1 MAAVEI
7 IVKAAQPVQQF
18 NRITAATDRLKK
30 GVKRAQEALDAAG
43 RQGRRAGTAIKSG
56 LDKAARSAD
65 KFADKM
71 GNLRNVLVG
80 LGVAEFTRRI
90 VQQAATFEQTQLR
103 LKLLSDEFG
112 EFDRV
117 QQLVRQNAKDFNL
130 SLQESSSAFSD
141 IFARLRPLG
150 VSLDDIQSVYAGFN
164 ATALASGTSALEAS
178 AAFRQLS
185 QALGSGR
192 LQGDEFRSISEQLP
206 GILSLVA
213 DEMGREEDELRAL
226 AKQGK
231 ITSDVLINALAKGF
245 EVNGAKVKELI
256 AQSPAQK
263 FQALNNAVKGLS
275 TSLGQS
281 LLPVLVPVVEQI
293 TKAVKLFDS
302 LPDEVKGIAAAVI
315 GIAGALAIVLPALAV
330 FIKSIGVVAGGIAA
344 IGGAAVIAKGA
355 LIALPIL
362 AIAGHYGKMA
372 IKAHEAAVA
381 QEEVNKAVKA
391 GNYEVAQRLLNN
403 ELERQQKLQAELDEA
418 SRGGRGSGARNSRII
433 QLNKDIAQTKT
444 NINRLI
450 DRMLLLGKPTPEKT
464 KLDLDLDDPNAKT
477 DEGASINQTL
487 TRRLQLL
494 QITSDEERAIKQLE
508 HERDDIL
515 ARINKTENAT
525 KRIQNRQLLDSIFQ
539 EESEGI
545 RAEFAQQ
552 RYDTYVKT
560 LENIYAQ
567 ADATEILTFKQREL
581 TDEAVKLADTINNE
595 IVTGIQGMID
605 GTKTLGDV
613 MSSVLNRL
621 ADQMLRM
628 AIMGD
633 SGSGG
638 LFGSILKGIGGIFT
652 KGNPLGGFT
661 PTMSQSFSEMP
672 NLFDMDL
679 GLPDFGSIPS
689 DFKFANG
696 GRPPVGKAS
705 LVGEKGPELFVPSR
719 SGTIIPNN
727 QLGGSTNIVVNVDA
741 SGSSVEGN
749 DDEASRFGKLLGAAV
764 QAELVKQKR
773 PGGLLAQ

>member
-1 MAAVEI
+1 M
-7 IVKAAQPVQQF
+7 
-18 NRITAATDRLKK
+18 
-30 GVKRAQEALDAAG
+30 
-43 RQGRRAGTAIKSG
+43 
-56 LDKAARSAD
+56 
-65 KFADKM
+65 
-71 GNLRNVLVG
+71 
-80 LGVAEFTRRI
+80 
-90 VQQAATFEQTQLR
+90 QQAATFEQSQLR
-103 LKLLSDEFG
+103 LKLLSEEFG

-117 QQLVRQNAKDFNL
+117 QQLVRQNAKAFNL
-130 SLQESSSAFSD
+130 SLAESGSAFSD

-164 ATALASGTSALEAS
+164 ATALASGTSAMEAS

-213 DEMGREEDELRAL
+213 DEMGVQEGQLRKL

-231 ITSDVLINALAKGF
+231 ITADVLINALAKGF

-256 AQSPAQK
+256 DQSPAQK

-275 TSLGQS
+275 TRLGQA
-281 LLPVLVPVVEQI
+281 LLPVVVPVVEEI
-293 TKAVKLFDS
+293 TKLVKLFDS
-302 LPDEVKGIAAAVI
+302 LPDEVKAIAAGVI
-315 GIAGALAIVLPALAV
+315 GIAGALAIILPTLAV
-330 FIKSIGVVAGGIAA
+330 FIKSIGAVAGGIAA
-344 IGGAAVIAKGA
+344 VGGAAVIAKAA

-418 SRGGRGSGARNSRII
+418 SRGGRGSGMRNSRVI

-450 DRMLLLGKPTPEKT
+450 DRMMLLGKPTPEKT
-464 KLDLDLDDPNAKT
+464 RLNVDLDDPDAKKDT
-477 DEGASINQTL
+477 GADINQRL
-487 TRRLQLL
+487 SRRLELL
-494 QITSDEERAIKQLE
+494 QLTSDEERAIKQLE

-515 ARINKTENAT
+515 KNIHKTANAT
-525 KRIQNRQLLDSIFQ
+525 KRTQNRELLDQIFQ
-539 EESEGI
+539 VEKDAI
-545 RAEFAQQ
+545 RADFAQK
-552 RYDTYVKT
+552 RYDAYVKT

-567 ADATEILTFKQREL
+567 ADATAILTMEQRVL

-595 IVTGIQGMID
+595 IITGIQGMID

-613 MSSVLNRL
+613 MSSVLSKI

-628 AIMGD
+628 AIMGE

-638 LFGSILKGIGGIFT
+638 LFGSILKGIGGIFS
-652 KGNPLGGFT
+652 GNPLGGFA
-661 PTMSQSFSEMP
+661 PSLSRSFSDGP

-679 GLPDFGSIPS
+679 GLPNFSDIPS
-689 DFKFANG
+689 GFSFANG

-705 LVGEKGPELFVPSR
+705 LVGEKGPEMFVPSR

-741 SGSSVEGN
+741 SGSSIEGN

>member
-43 RQGRRAGTAIKSG
+43 KQGRRAGTVIKRG
-56 LDKAARSAD
+56 LDQAARSAD

-80 LGVAEFTRRI
+80 IGVAEFTRRI

-103 LKLLSDEFG
+103 LKLLSEEFG

-117 QQLVRQNAKDFNL
+117 QELVRQNAKDFNL
-130 SLQESSSAFSD
+130 SLAESGSAFSD

-213 DEMGREEDELRAL
+213 EEMDVQEGQLREL

-231 ITSDVLINALAKGF
+231 ITADVLINALAKGF
-245 EVNGAKVKELI
+245 EVNGEKVKALI
-256 AQSPAQK
+256 DQSPAQK

-281 LLPVLVPVVEQI
+281 LLPALVPVVEQL
-293 TKAVKLFDS
+293 TKVVKLFDG
-302 LPDEVKGIAAAVI
+302 LPDEVKTLSAAAI

-330 FIKSIGVVAGGIAA
+330 FIKSVGVVAGGIAA

-355 LIALPIL
+355 LIALPLLIVAGNL
-362 AIAGHYGKMA
+362 AHFAS
-372 IKAHEAAVA
+372 KAKEAAER
-381 QEEVNKAVKA
+381 QEELNKALKV
-391 GNYEVAQRLLNN
+391 GNYETNQRLLNE
-403 ELERQQKLQAELDEA
+403 ELERQFDLQEKLRVAERMGEMGFGNQVGNIKELKKQIGET
-418 SRGGRGSGARNSRII
+418 R
-433 QLNKDIAQTKT
+433 T
-444 NINRLI
+444 NINLLI
-450 DRMLLLGKPTPEKT
+450 DRMQKLGKPSEPAKIKTPTIIDTE
-464 KLDLDLDDPNAKT
+464 DDQGG
-477 DEGASINQTL
+477 DINQML
-487 TRRLQLL
+487 SRRLQLL
-494 QITSDEERAIKQLE
+494 QISSDEERAIKQLE
-508 HERDDIL
+508 HERADIL

-525 KRIQNRQLLDSIFQ
+525 KRVQNRELVDAVFQ
-539 EESEGI
+539 EESDKV
-545 RAEFAQQ
+545 RAEFAQK

-560 LENIYAQ
+560 LENIYQQ
-567 ADATEILTFKQREL
+567 ADATEMLTLEQKEL

-595 IVTGIQGMID
+595 IVTGIEGMID
-605 GTKTLGDV
+605 GTKTLGETLT
-613 MSSVLNRL
+613 SVLKQFQRQL
-621 ADQMLRM
+621 LET
-628 AIMGD
+628 AIMGER
-633 SGSGG
+633 GSGG
-638 LFGSILKGIGGIFT
+638 LFGSILKGIGGIFS
-652 KGNPLGGFT
+652 PASSGFGAN
-661 PTMSQSFSEMP
+661 MASGLDSKALFST
-672 NLFDMDL
+672 DL
-679 GLPDFGSIPS
+679 GLPSFGDIPS
-689 DFKFANG
+689 GFKFANG

-705 LVGEKGPELFVPSR
+705 LVGERGPELFVPSR
-719 SGTIIPNN
+719 SGTIVPNH
-727 QLGGSTNIVVNVDA
+727 QLGGSNITVNVDA
-741 SGSSVEGN
+741 SGSSVEGSS
-749 DDEASRFGKLLGAAV
+749 DQASQLGKAIGVAV
-764 QAELVKQKR
+764 QQELVRQKR
-773 PGGLLAQ
+773 PGGLLAT